1 MATRVV
7 TGTVLRANGAPWA
20 GASVKF
26 RPVDDSYTLAPDTSY
41 PITTVPA
48 VTDSDGEFSV
58 TLAAGLSVAYQVD
71 MPDGETFRIV
81 VSEGSAT
88 TLELLRA
95 AYDGANPA
103 ALPTLDLIVAETV
116 ENSAEFSTLLTDIV
130 EGIGLF
136 PLEDLTDVYFTG
148 SPTDGD
154 GLFYADD
161 AGGPGTP
168 GWKAYK
174 PYFGDQANTSDLW
187 TATAGQ
193 VPVSDGAG
201 EWLAGDVVPADAS
214 TTVKGIVELAT
225 TAETTTGTDA
235 TRAVTPDGLHDM
247 TSLSGAAWFLD
258 EDDMASDSAVKVPSQ
273 QSVKAYAASKL
284 GDIFSGLVR
293 FLGGGTSAVSIEQ
306 YSADANPAYL
316 QFKKSHNATPG
327 SNTIVSL
334 ADTIGAIEFLGANG
348 TSYTRAAMISA
359 QVSQVPGA
367 SNDMPGTLSFWTT
380 PDGSGTALS
389 RLLISHSGAVVAAAP
404 LGGLGYMTGAGGAVT
419 QATSKSTGVTLN
431 NVCGQITM
439 NGAAL
444 AAAAEVKFTVTNS
457 AVAATDVVIVN
468 HASGG
473 TAGSYLVGVA
483 AVGSGS
489 FDIVVSNVSV
499 GSLSETIVLNF
510 AVIKAVNA

>member
-20 GASVKF
+20 GATVKF

-48 VTDSDGEFSV
+48 VTDSDGAFSV
-58 TLAAGLSVAYQVD
+58 TLAAGLSVEYQVD

-116 ENSAEFSTLLTDIV
+116 ANSTEFETLLTDIV

-284 GDIFSGLVR
+284 GDIFSGLVQIR
-293 FLGGGTSAVSIEQ
+293 STGLSVIFAVEQ
-306 YSADANPAYL
+306 FSADIFGGQL
-316 QFKKSHNATPG
+316 MLRKSRNASAG
-327 SNTIVSL
+327 SHTIVQSGDEI
-334 ADTIGAIEFLGANG
+334 ASIAFQGSNG
-348 TSYTRAAMISA
+348 TSYVSAALISG
-359 QVSQVPGA
+359 SIDGTPGA
-367 SNDMPGTLSFWTT
+367 SSDMPGRLGFYTT
-380 PDGSGTALS
+380 PDGSGTVVE
-389 RLLISHSGAVVAAAP
+389 RLRISNTGTVLAKAP
-404 LGGLGYMTGAGGAVT
+404 LGGIGYMTGAGSTVT

-444 AAAAEVKFTVTNS
+444 AAGAEVKFTVTNS

-473 TAGSYLVGVA
+473 TAGSYLVGIAAVA
-483 AVGSGS
+483 AGS
-489 FDIVVSNVSV
+489 FDIVVSNVS
-499 GSLSETIVLNF
+499 GSLSEAIVLNF